1 MSFAHRRVTARLAAG
16 SALAGLLLLP
26 AATAASAHDEL
37 AGSEPASGEALDAA
51 PAAVRLDFSGDVLTF
66 GAAVVVADDGD
77 ETWQAGDPVLDGAS
91 VSVPLD
97 PALPDGAYEIRWRVV
112 SSDGHPITGLVP
124 FTVGDVDAEGAD
136 DASAAPAPPSD
147 DVDPAGRSGE
157 QPAAADAAS
166 STQPGSAPPWRTP
179 AIAGG
184 GAALALAVYAVVVV
198 LRGRRSAR
206 AAR

>member
-1 MSFAHRRVTARLAAG
+1 MSFAHRRATARLAAG
-16 SALAGLLLLP
+16 SALAGLLLL
-26 AATAASAHDEL
+26 AAAGTASAHDEL
-37 AGSEPASGEALDAA
+37 AGSEPASGAALDAA

-66 GAAVVVADDGD
+66 GAAVVVADDAD
-77 ETWQAGDPVLDGAS
+77 ETWQVGDPVLDGAS

-124 FTVGDVDAEGAD
+124 FTVGDVDADGAD
-136 DASAAPAPPSD
+136 DASAAPAPTSD
-147 DVDPAGRSGE
+147 DADPAGGTGE
-157 QPAAADAAS
+157 QTAAADAAS
-166 STQPGSAPPWRTP
+166 NTQPGSAPPWRTP

-184 GAALALAVYAVVVV
+184 GAALALGAYTVVVV

-206 AAR
+206 TPR